1 MRKLIALI
9 LAVCTLLSFAVVASA
24 DATFTNSTTLTTQ
37 VPSASYVM
45 NIPADQTVEFGMTS
59 VDIGNV
65 TITEA
70 KGFAEKKNVEVTVD
84 FTDFTSKGV
93 DTTIPYKLYARNSS
107 NTGSKEIAKGG
118 VLRFVGKS
126 DGTVRETASYVDETS
141 ASVDSVRMSIL
152 SSDWGKALAG
162 AYTSTITFTSAVVVQ
177 K

>member
-45 NIPADQTVEFGMTS
+45 NIPADQTVEFGKTS
-59 VDIGNV
+59 VDIGTV

-70 KGFAEKKNVEVTVD
+70 KGFALKKNVEVTVD
-84 FTDFTSKGV
+84 YTDFTSKGV
-93 DTTIPYKLYARNSS
+93 DTTIPYKLSAV
-107 NTGSKEIAKGG
+107 NTGGSTSKIANGG
-118 VLRFVGKS
+118 VLRFEGS
-126 DGTVRETASYVDETS
+126 LDGTVKEIASYVDGTAQTVS
-141 ASVDSVRMSIL
+141 KIRMDIL